1 MQFQRAEDSVIS
13 VLITLVNGPARSN
26 PKSSLRVVVT
36 GYPPLKGI
44 EHFSA

>member
-26 PKSSLRVVVT
+26 PKSYFESSSYRMSTVKRARV
-36 GYPPLKGI
+36 
-44 EHFSA
+44 F

>member
-26 PKSSLRVVVT
+26 PKSIFESSSYRMPTV
-36 GYPPLKGI
+36 KRDRA
-44 EHFSA
+44 F